1 MTAGNIFFQ
10 HQRLVARAGALQCR
24 RKPRRAG
31 THHDYVID
39 LFHVFAHKSPLLF
52 LVKCS
57 FSAYRLANI
66 VSIAHSPEKYNS
78 VRRERVFY
86 RKATRS
92 RKLYQNQIRAPV
104 LLLKPK
110 NTQTARLARHTP
122 IAQNKRG
129 SFSIPKKPL
138 VLYFLLHILCGVRSA
153 HTSQVNSN

>member
-1 MTAGNIFFQ
+1 MTAGDIFFQ
-10 HQRLVARAGALQCR
+10 HQRLVARAGAIQCR

-86 RKATRS
+86 RKAARS

-110 NTQTARLARHTP
+110 NTQTARLARHPPLSHKTKEALSASRKSLSFFTFYCTSCAVY
-122 IAQNKRG
+122 AQRTHLKL
-129 SFSIPKKPL
+129 I
-138 VLYFLLHILCGVRSA
+138 
-153 HTSQVNSN
+153 

>member
-1 MTAGNIFFQ
+1 MTAGDIFFQ
-10 HQRLVARAGALQCR
+10 HQRLVARAGAVQCR

-57 FSAYRLANI
+57 FSAHRLANI

-86 RKATRS
+86 RKVTRS

-110 NTQTARLARHTP
+110 KHANRAPCTTSPLSHKTKEALSASRKSLSLFTFYCTSCAVY
-122 IAQNKRG
+122 AQRTHLKL
-129 SFSIPKKPL
+129 I
-138 VLYFLLHILCGVRSA
+138 
-153 HTSQVNSN
+153 

>member
-1 MTAGNIFFQ
+1 M
-10 HQRLVARAGALQCR
+10 
-24 RKPRRAG
+24 
-31 THHDYVID
+31 
-39 LFHVFAHKSPLLF
+39 
-52 LVKCS
+52 KCS
-57 FSAYRLANI
+57 FSAHRLANI

-110 NTQTARLARHTP
+110 NTQTALLARHTP

-138 VLYFLLHILCGVRSA
+138 VL
-153 HTSQVNSN
+153 

>member
-1 MTAGNIFFQ
+1 MTAGDIFFQ
-10 HQRLVARAGALQCR
+10 HQRLVARAGAVQCR
-24 RKPRRAG
+24 RKPCRAG

-39 LFHVFAHKSPLLF
+39 LFRVFAHKSPLLF
-52 LVKCS
+52 LMKCS

-66 VSIAHSPEKYNS
+66 VSIAHSPKKYNS

-110 NTQTARLARHTP
+110 NTQTALLARHTP
-122 IAQNKRG
+122 YRTKQKRLFQHPEKASRSLIFIAH
-129 SFSIPKKPL
+129 L
-138 VLYFLLHILCGVRSA
+138 VRCTLSA
-153 HTSQVNSN
+153 HISC